1 MGRTQGSGC
10 YCYVNGLLSAQV
22 AKLSGQYR
30 YVLVDNEA
38 GMEHISRGIL
48 PHVDAMILVSDCSR
62 RGIQA
67 VGRIADLVREC
78 KLNPK
83 VMGLI
88 VNRAPEGKLN
98 DGVREEIEKQG
109 LNLIGVVP
117 HSDDV
122 YELDCEG
129 EPTSLKLPKDS
140 PVRSALIGAVEKLLN

>member
-1 MGRTQGSGC
+1 MR
-10 YCYVNGLLSAQV
+10 NAEALL
-22 AKLSGQYR
+22 R
-30 YVLVDNEA
+30 A
-38 GMEHISRGIL
+38 GII
-48 PHVDAMILVSDCSR
+48 
-62 RGIQA
+62 
-67 VGRIADLVREC
+67 
-78 KLNPK
+78 K
-83 VMGLI
+83 
-88 VNRAPEGKLN
+88 KLN